1 MEKLSKNEIAIVDVF
16 RRGIF
21 LKKTIREIAL
31 RLNKTYPKVYDAAKK
46 LEKRNV
52 LNLEKVG
59 GSRLC
64 TLKLSK
70 ESISFLSF
78 FDEQE
83 AFSKNIP
90 NIEKVLEFKEFYD
103 DIIVITG
110 SYARGRQT
118 TKSDIDVVI
127 IAKDNISQKQKLF
140 ENLTLTFHPQIHPIV
155 FSYENFIEMLL
166 EKHETFAKQLFKNRL
181 LFRNADRFYLLL
193 SEAIGHGFRNENLH

>member
-127 IAKDNISQKQKLF
+127 IAKDKISQKQKLF